1 MATNQEMFNELSQ
14 FSVGGKYTD
23 KYGGTYEMAN
33 DGSLTYTKD
42 GSLVGT
48 YSPREA
54 EEYRAKLIGMY
65 QDPVI
70 SKAFRRGRYQT
81 DIYGETSAPPSG
93 VITERRKLSPLGEIE
108 TPYLGMQAP
117 EGFQATEDQKEL
129 TAFQEAQR
137 KRDLAGQIGIP
148 IDPDAS
154 KSAIDKFAKA
164 DLVEEAAKSQA
175 QQAKR
180 AQALNIYGPG
190 GAALILE
197 GIAAAGEMSRI
208 KNDPTREYARETIA
222 DIQRRQEEGTLGLS
236 GQQMAEAYKNVTAP
250 LRAGTR
256 QAELEAQRVAASQ
269 QGIMS
274 AADQERIA
282 RRGAREL
289 GQQAQQ
295 GLAYVD
301 QAQRQAV
308 GDEITKM
315 EQMMQYEAKAEA
327 TRAQTLGKSL
337 GAAGQII
344 GTIAARRPVSVPQY
358 TAAIAQQA
366 YKSEVN
372 LSSKQMTDM
381 ANYLTTHPYAT
392 SEQIAAEMGKIG
404 ITKISPEF
412 YQAVRRT

>member
-1 MATNQEMFNELSQ
+1 MAIPEKYQSALEPVPSPPPTRTEQRYDYLLSASSDGS
-14 FSVGGKYTD
+14 FTD
-23 KYGGTYEMAN
+23 KEGNQWEFGDDKELILVKTA
-33 DGSLTYTKD
+33 DGIKKNLI
-42 GSLVGT
+42 
-48 YSPREA
+48 YSPRTNMDA
-54 EEYRAKLIGMY
+54 YSAVIKNLHGQRQIEYFPEGQSQYMKEDGT
-65 QDPVI
+65 P
-70 SKAFRRGRYQT
+70 T
-81 DIYGETSAPPSG
+81 TIYGEEKLPHTS
-93 VITERRKLSPLGEIE
+93 EQYRRVAELSAEE
-108 TPYLGMQAP
+108 AKQQA
-117 EGFQATEDQKEL
+117 
-129 TAFQEAQR
+129 
-137 KRDLAGQIGIP
+137 

-154 KSAIDKFAKA
+154 KSAIDTFSQAT
-164 DLVEEAAKSQA
+164 LVEEAAKSQA
-175 QQAKR
+175 RQEKT
-180 AQALNIYGPG
+180 AQALNIYGAG